1 MVSTRQD
8 RLQRGYIILSQVLPW
23 LHERLAQL
31 DVDDS
36 QDMLKQVQA
45 LKKKKKLLCILIVS

>member
-45 LKKKKKLLCILIVS
+45 LKKKKICSVY